1 MTRLTRPKTAIAD
14 RQTSPSPKSRELT
27 QSLNVCSEGVT
38 LAQYFEERLDQDLK
52 VEPKA
57 PVIDVPQVE
66 FDTFLNLLNLGRCA
80 SRTVALRPTR
90 NPGLHMV
97 AERIIT

>member
-1 MTRLTRPKTAIAD
+1 MPLKVWL
-14 RQTSPSPKSRELT
+14 E
-27 QSLNVCSEGVT
+27 CVT

-57 PVIDVPQVE
+57 PIIDVPQIE
-66 FDTFLNLLNLGRCA
+66 FDTFLILLNLRRCA
-80 SRTVALRPTR
+80 ARTIALRPTS

-97 AERIIT
+97 AERIVA